1 VTWLDLLPIVLVIV
15 YAALGLFGGL
25 LRRVIGL
32 IALYLAFVG
41 ATNMGL
47 QAGNILQQSST
58 LEIPD
63 ARIYGFFGIVIAV
76 ILIVEAAAQ
85 LASSQIQV
93 GALVFNRVLGVIIGV
108 ITAIVLSVLVTNE
121 LIAAG
126 TPFGGGALDPLQQSI
141 RDAVQSSHVAVPLTH
156 AIGKPIVTIFGLA
169 LPTDPQIYF
178 SQSPV
183 S

>member
-1 VTWLDLLPIVLVIV
+1 MTWLDALPIVLVIV
-15 YAALGLFGGL
+15 YAALGVFTGL

-41 ATNMGL
+41 ATSMGL
-47 QAGNILQQSST
+47 QAGNILQQSSN

-63 ARIYGFFGIVIAV
+63 ARIYGFFGIVVAV

-93 GALVFNRVLGVIIGV
+93 GALVFNRVLGVIIGLV
-108 ITAIVLSVLVTNE
+108 TAMILSVLVTNE
-121 LIAAG
+121 MIAAG
-126 TPFGGGALDPLQQSI
+126 TPFGGGALDQLQASI
-141 RDAVQSSHVAVPLTH
+141 RDAVQGSNVAVPLTH

-169 LPTDPQIYF
+169 LPADPQIYF

>member
-1 VTWLDLLPIVLVIV
+1 VTWLDVLPIVLLLV
-15 YAALGLFGGL
+15 YAALGFLSGM

-32 IALYLAFVG
+32 IGLYLAFVG

-47 QAGNILQQSST
+47 QAGGILQQSSN
-58 LEIPD
+58 LETAD

-76 ILIVEAAAQ
+76 IVIVEAAAQ

-93 GALVFNRVLGVIIGV
+93 GALVFNRALGVVIGV
-108 ITAIVLSVLVTNE
+108 ITAVVLSVLVTNE

-126 TPFGGGALDPLQQSI
+126 TPFGGGALDPLQQTI
-141 RDAVQSSHVAVPLTH
+141 RDAVQGSHIAVPLTH
-156 AIGKPIVTIFGLA
+156 AIGKPIVTIFQLA
-169 LPTDPQIYF
+169 LPGDPQIYF
-178 SQSPV
+178 SPSPV

>member
-1 VTWLDLLPIVLVIV
+1 MTWLDVLPIVLLIV
-15 YAALGLFGGL
+15 YAALGVFTGL

-47 QAGNILQQSST
+47 QAGTILQQSST

-93 GALVFNRVLGVIIGV
+93 GALVFNRVLGVVVGL
-108 ITAIVLSVLVTNE
+108 ITAVVLSVLVTNE

-126 TPFGGGALDPLQQSI
+126 SPFGGGALDPLQQSI
-141 RDAVQSSHVAVPLTH
+141 RDSVQGSHIAVPLTN
-156 AIGKPIVTIFGLA
+156 AVGKPIVTIFGLA
-169 LPTDPQIYF
+169 LPADPQIYF